1 MARGGR
7 AACPPPGAGLAVRV
21 GACTARRS
29 ALHLS
34 AADSSSESGPMYALF
49 QLIDT
54 IITIYIWI
62 IILQVILS
70 WLVAFK
76 VVNTGNRVIYVIGDA
91 LYRLTEPVM
100 RPVRKIIPSIG
111 GFDISPV
118 VVILLLVFI
127 RNLIIV
133 DLAHSV
139 R

>member
-1 MARGGR
+1 
-7 AACPPPGAGLAVRV
+7 
-21 GACTARRS
+21 
-29 ALHLS
+29 
-34 AADSSSESGPMYALF
+34 MYALF
-49 QLIDT
+49 QLVDT
-54 IITIYIWI
+54 VIQIYTLI

-91 LYRLTEPVM
+91 LFRLTEPVM
-100 RPVRKIIPSIG
+100 RPVRRIIPAVG

-127 RNLIIV
+127 RNLIVV
-133 DLAHSV
+133 DLASAV